1 MYGQLFRSDGSQG
14 SVDPTTGHNERQCDA
29 PPLQHPQLHPLNG
42 CQACVR
48 AAARGANAPPRDLEA
63 AFREKLGETG
73 DAGIHRIT
81 NGVDDGCVGQRKVD
95 QAGKE
100 KIRRHLVRVA
110 GHVGTEMALHVMAY
124 NKKRVMRILGVG
136 GLIEAIRA

>member
-1 MYGQLFRSDGSQG
+1 MEVKAALIPRQATMSDNA
-14 SVDPTTGHNERQCDA
+14 TRHRFNIRNCI
-29 PPLQHPQLHPLNG
+29 LI

-48 AAARGANAPPRDLEA
+48 AATRGANAPSRDLEA